1 MCGVYRP
8 RSYKNLQNAVQTM
21 LLRTEGNDLATQF
34 KFLFKYQE
42 ESREELT
49 IAKKK
54 GWFRKIVTVF
64 SVFLLYRTRLLTEG
78 SDNAWPKKCNTT
90 ATDNTLTILG
100 LTAVDHD
107 KLDFWNEI
115 LFLHHDSDSPLMSRN
130 PRNGKNG
137 KSGKNFLEGP
147 FGNLL

>member
-1 MCGVYRP
+1 
-8 RSYKNLQNAVQTM
+8 M

-42 ESREELT
+42 ESGEELT

-78 SDNAWPKKCNTT
+78 SDNA
-90 ATDNTLTILG
+90 
-100 LTAVDHD
+100 
-107 KLDFWNEI
+107 
-115 LFLHHDSDSPLMSRN
+115 
-130 PRNGKNG
+130 
-137 KSGKNFLEGP
+137 
-147 FGNLL
+147 